1 MKHRLTP
8 GGSLGYVDEAG
19 DVIVVRPGDV
29 LIPPGHLLEAHPERF
44 EPLEGPSVD
53 ANDPANQGVLGTPL
67 PADFPGKES
76 LEAAGLGVLELLE
89 AFLADKSEAEQLA
102 ALDALKGIGEATAR
116 GILEALATA
125 SNPT

>member
-44 EPLEGPSVD
+44 EPLEGPSG
-53 ANDPANQGVLGTPL
+53 DPGGPGTPL
-67 PADFPGKES
+67 PADFPGKEA

-89 AFLADKSEAEQLA
+89 AFLADKSEAERLA

-116 GILEALATA
+116 GILEALATP
-125 SNPT
+125 S

>member
-8 GGSLGYVDEAG
+8 GGALGYVDEAG

-44 EPLEGPSVD
+44 EPLEATPRLD
-53 ANDPANQGVLGTPL
+53 DPGGLGTPL
-67 PADFPGKES
+67 PVDFPGREA
-76 LEAAGLGVLELLE
+76 LEAAGLGFVEVLE
-89 AFLADKSEAEQLA
+89 AFLADKSEEEQLA

-116 GILEALATA
+116 GILEALALITA
-125 SNPT
+125 PRPT